1 MKYDPIPSHF
11 FARNR
16 NRFMRKMQ
24 PDSLAV
30 FYSNDQV
37 YRSGD
42 TTFPFKQNEGL
53 FYLSGLDQPETVL
66 VLFPDCVKDGFQEV
80 VFIRRPNAFS
90 QRWEGGGLTLEDARD
105 RSGIAQVFWVDD
117 LDRILHELILLAKRI
132 YVNIPEHEGRQH
144 YQGDANARMARTLID
159 KYPAHKFHR
168 SQPVLRKLTMIKTSE
183 EIDLIGRAIQIT
195 AKAFDRVMEVLR
207 PGMGEY
213 EVEAELTYMLLKNR
227 ASGHAYPPIVASG
240 PRSCILHYQQNSQ
253 ICKAGDIVL
262 MDFGAEYAHYAADV
276 SRVIPVDDQFSE
288 RQRTIYNGVY
298 QMLERIKPL
307 LVPGK
312 TLEEYHQEVG
322 KVAEDVLLELDI
334 LSSSEVARQ
343 SANYPAYKNYFM
355 HAASHHIG
363 MQVHDPANRYE
374 PIQAGMV
381 FTCEPGIYLPRE
393 ELGIRLENMVLVT
406 DAGPIDLTKN
416 IPVDL
421 EEIEERR
428 QKYAVS
434 E

>member
-1 MKYDPIPSHF
+1 MKYDPIPSTF
-11 FARNR
+11 FVRNR
-16 NRFMRKMQ
+16 KRFMRKMQ

-30 FYSNDQV
+30 FYSNDLV

-42 TTFPFKQNEGL
+42 TSFPFKQNEAL

-80 VFIRRPNAFS
+80 VFIRKPNAFS
-90 QRWEGGGLTLEDARD
+90 QRWDGSGLTLEDARE
-105 RSGIAQVFWVDD
+105 RSGVSQVFWVDD
-117 LDRILHELILLAKRI
+117 LDRILHELILLSKRI
-132 YVNIPEHEGRQH
+132 YINIPEHEGRRQ
-144 YQGDANARMARTLID
+144 YQDDANARMARGLMD
-159 KYPAHKFHR
+159 RYPAHKFHR
-168 SQPVLRKLTMIKTSE
+168 SQPILRKLTMIKTPE
-183 EIDLIGRAIQIT
+183 EIELLERTIRIT
-195 AKAFDRVMEVLR
+195 GLAFDRVLGVLR
-207 PGMGEY
+207 PGMGEF
-213 EVEAELTYMLLKNR
+213 EVEAELTYELLKNR

-240 PRSCILHYQQNSQ
+240 PRSCILHYQQNSE
-253 ICKAGDIVL
+253 ICQPGELVL

-276 SRVIPVDDQFSE
+276 TRVLPVDEQFTD
-288 RQRTIYNGVY
+288 RQRTIYNGVL

-322 KVAEDVLLELDI
+322 KVAEDVLLELEV
-334 LSSSEVARQ
+334 LSPAEVARQ
-343 SANYPAYKNYFM
+343 SPNYPAYKKYFM
-355 HAASHHIG
+355 HSASHHIG

-381 FTCEPGIYLPRE
+381 LTCEPGIYLPE
-393 ELGIRLENMVLVT
+393 EAIGIRLENMVLVT
-406 DAGPIDLTKN
+406 DAGPVDLTKN
-416 IPVDL
+416 IPIGL

-428 QKYAVS
+428 QKFAVT